1 MGDNPL
7 MRAWWLL
14 AFTAISCVAQNSD
27 SPMVN
32 LGRLSIARVSSS
44 GPNSDDKCFGVRNA
58 FDGISDRLEPED
70 CSYWYSD
77 APQDFVIVRF
87 SQPVTVAGIV
97 VKSPPSPGEER
108 STSFQALIRSGASQ
122 HLSISSHAAPGAL
135 GYTCAPAKPIE
146 GVREVLLMFG
156 SPRAVVDEIEILG
169 PPPAGVDLSPV
180 TPTVDPQL
188 LRSDP
193 DQGPQAEREMAARTQ
208 LHRTL
213 ARKRIEEMRAARLAV
228 DRAPDAVGKA
238 KAWLAL
244 NHAADLLA
252 ETLDYDK
259 AAEPLVAETG
269 ALGVTVWWCEIN
281 NEWAAG
287 TEGYDQYLKLAPNG
301 PQADTAWWMARLD
314 LGPRCSDFGGT
325 RSEIEA
331 VFQLYSEFLERYPGS
346 SHSAIA
352 WQQWRKLQD
361 RLKAPAAE

>member
-1 MGDNPL
+1 MGDNPP

-44 GPNSDDKCFGVRNA
+44 GRNSGDKCFGVRNA
-58 FDGISDRLEPED
+58 FDGKSDRLEPED

-97 VKSPPSPGEER
+97 VKNASSPGEEM
-108 STSFQALIRSGASQ
+108 SSGFQALIRSGASQ
-122 HLSISSHAAPGAL
+122 HLSISSHATQSTL
-135 GYTCAPAKPIE
+135 WYTYAPAKPIE
-146 GVREVLLMFG
+146 GVREVTLMFG

-180 TPTVDPQL
+180 TPTVDPEL

-208 LHRTL
+208 LQRTL
-213 ARKRIEEMRAARLAV
+213 ARKRIEEMRTARLAV

-238 KAWLAL
+238 KAWLTL

-252 ETLDYDK
+252 ETLDYDE
-259 AAEPLVAETG
+259 AAKPLVAEVS

-281 NEWAAG
+281 SEWAAG
-287 TEGYDQYLKLAPNG
+287 TEGYEQYLKLAPNG
-301 PQADTAWWMARLD
+301 PQADSAWWMARLD
-314 LGPRCSDFGGT
+314 VGPRCGDPAGT
-325 RSEIEA
+325 RSEAEA
-331 VFQLYSEFLERYPGS
+331 LFQLYSEFLKRYPGS

-352 WQQWRKLQD
+352 WEQWRNLQD
-361 RLKAPAAE
+361 KLKAPAAK